1 MASGVISFE
10 KNSKNGLVVENDQS
24 PFLSSSAN
32 TKHLMIMKTFLHD
45 RTYHVLPETHKNK
58 NVTPH
63 VEAPESK
70 NGENHEMV
78 KYAKFVRSAAT

>member
-1 MASGVISFE
+1 MV
-10 KNSKNGLVVENDQS
+10 KNDQS

-32 TKHLMIMKTFLHD
+32 TLHFMIMKIAVYD
-45 RTYHVLPETHKNK
+45 RTHLVLLETRANK

-70 NGENHEMV
+70 NGENHKMV
-78 KYAKFVRSAAT
+78 K